1 MPVIGERMT
10 ELWGLAES
18 YIRARLLG
26 QG

>member
-10 ELWGLAES
+10 ELWGMAEA